1 MAALYAL
8 VGAVVGIGINEAVRR
23 MLRDLGGRLMR
34 VGRPTPRSAML
45 SSEMEIGSP
54 AHPPCY
60 FAAQDY
66 YDR

>member
-8 VGAVVGIGINEAVRR
+8 VGAVVGIGITEAMRR
-23 MLRDLGGRLMR
+23 MLRDAGGRPAR
-34 VGRPTPRSAML
+34 VGRPTMGSARA
-45 SSEMEIGSP
+45 SSGTEIGSIK
-54 AHPPCY
+54 HPSCH

>member
-8 VGAVVGIGINEAVRR
+8 VGALVGIGINEAIRR
-23 MLRDLGGRLMR
+23 MLRDASERQMR
-34 VGRPTPRSAML
+34 VGPPTPSSAMTSL
-45 SSEMEIGSP
+45 AKEIGLP
-54 AHPPCY
+54 ADRPCH